1 MCVGVC
7 VRKYVFISYNL
18 WILCKWAFTREK
30 LFLYFRQIILSWLQA
45 RYKLWESPKCIGG
58 NIFSQF
64 ISGSV
69 CTHKKYWPYFLFLW
83 FMNTILRIMRYMNHE
98 IYIYNII
105 FIFRVIVEELKK
117 DVGTVRERIV
127 SMEAA
132 MTSATTHTDLK
143 MKYEKFLKVST

>member
-1 MCVGVC
+1 
-7 VRKYVFISYNL
+7 
-18 WILCKWAFTREK
+18 
-30 LFLYFRQIILSWLQA
+30 
-45 RYKLWESPKCIGG
+45 
-58 NIFSQF
+58 
-64 ISGSV
+64 
-69 CTHKKYWPYFLFLW
+69 
-83 FMNTILRIMRYMNHE
+83 MRYMNHE